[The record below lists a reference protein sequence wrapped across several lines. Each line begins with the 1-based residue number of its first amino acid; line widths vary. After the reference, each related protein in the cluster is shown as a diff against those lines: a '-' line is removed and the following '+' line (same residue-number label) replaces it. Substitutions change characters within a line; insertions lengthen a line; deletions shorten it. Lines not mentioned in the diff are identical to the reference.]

1 MDTVL
6 SNTAVRR
13 PQPDGS
19 LRRNRNPDEGAM
31 NEVIDVYSLYETI
44 MDDDSDLPEGFQQ
57 ASSHGRR
64 RGRCRTIRPVESG
77 NQKQPGGHCCHNV
90 CKCMK
95 CSFLI
100 AFVLI
105 ICVGLL
111 VILPLKIIFTEDRIS
126 YNF

>member
-1 MDTVL
+1 MQL
-6 SNTAVRR
+6 GNTLANVTINGGPAEGNAV
-13 PQPDGS
+13 PG
-19 LRRNRNPDEGAM
+19 RNHNDAI

-44 MDDDSDLPEGFQQ
+44 MDNDSDLPDGF
-57 ASSHGRR
+57 SGGRR
-64 RGRCRTIRPVESG
+64 SRRAIRPT
-77 NQKQPGGHCCHNV
+77 PGGRGAGGGIPKGSGSNCCHNF

-111 VILPLKIIFTEDRIS
+111 VILPLKIIFSEDRIGF
-126 YNF
+126 N